1 MDKIYNVY
9 IEFND
14 DDPDVFPQDIGYF
27 STEEK
32 AKQAVEKAKE
42 IAAELFKD
50 KQEEYELIE
59 QTYFNIQYYPIEI
72 DLFDWS
78 EQSKEFKI

>member
-14 DDPDVFPQDIGYF
+14 DDPNVFPQDIGYF

-50 KQEEYELIE
+50 KQEEYELFG

>member
-14 DDPDVFPQDIGYF
+14 DDPNVFPQDIGYF

-42 IAAELFKD
+42 IAAELFFSENTIKKD
-50 KQEEYELIE
+50 LTSIYQKLDVHDKSELIVK
-59 QTYFNIQYYPIEI
+59 YK
-72 DLFDWS
+72 DLF
-78 EQSKEFKI
+78 